1 MRVSVCAYLLPFLAL
16 QHVNAGPAWNLAA
29 SSTNTTSS
37 ALRIHQIPDNVAVS
51 TAFEIKVRIA
61 GGEWEDVS
69 AYAAEVVQSNTT
81 TGATTRKGT
90 SVATFE
96 HDGPVEVE
104 ATYLNGG
111 AEGAK
116 IRPVSANITPLTS
129 GSTATFTLNEP
140 RNVVLQIENEIF
152 DVLHL
157 LTNPI
162 DNNVPSEDDPDVI
175 YYGPGLHT
183 SSEPLNITSGQTV
196 YVAAGA
202 VVTVPGVNFDNAENA
217 VLRGRGVLRSGPS
230 AAISVARS
238 SDILVEGII
247 GFNVLPR
254 SYESRNVTF
263 SNIRHFSAV
272 TWGDG
277 IDIFSSQDVLI
288 DGVFLRTSDDSI
300 AVYNHRGEWYGDSR
314 NIAIRNSILWADVA
328 HPINVG
334 THGNTDV
341 PESTTG
347 LTIRNIDILDQH
359 EAQVNYQGCIALNAG
374 DSNLIENVEI
384 DNVRVED
391 FRMGQLF
398 NFRVIFNDKYNTSPG
413 RGIRNVTISNIDY
426 KGTKAAMSVIHGYDS
441 ERPIEF
447 IKFKNLTVNGVAI
460 HDTMSKP
467 SWYLTSD
474 FVPAF
479 VGPHVRN
486 LTFEA

>member
-1 MRVSVCAYLLPFLAL
+1 MRMSICTYVFPLLAL
-16 QHVNAGPAWNLAA
+16 QYVNTWAAQSLAA
-29 SSTNTTSS
+29 PINTSN
-37 ALRIHQIPDNVAVS
+37 AIKIHHIPDNVAVS
-51 TAFEIKVRIA
+51 TAFDVKVRIP
-61 GGEWEDVS
+61 GGEWEGVS
-69 AYAAEVVQSNTT
+69 AYAAEVIQSNTT
-81 TGATTRKGT
+81 TGATTRKAT

-96 HDGPVEVE
+96 HDVPVEIE
-104 ATYLNGG
+104 ATYLNGK

-116 IRPVSANITPLTS
+116 IRPVSANITPRTT

-140 RNVVLQIENEIF
+140 RNVVLQIGDEIF

-162 DNNVPSEDDPDVI
+162 DNNMPSEDDPDVI

-183 SSEPLNITSGQTV
+183 SSEPLNISSGQTV
-196 YVAAGA
+196 YIAGGA
-202 VVTVPGVNFDNAENA
+202 VVAVPGINFNNAEKA
-217 VLRGRGVLRSGPS
+217 SLRGRGVLRSGS
-230 AAISVARS
+230 GADISVARS
-238 SDILVEGII
+238 SDVLVEGII

-254 SYESRNVTF
+254 SFESRNVTF

-272 TWGDG
+272 QWGDG
-277 IDIFSSQDVLI
+277 IDIYSSQDVLI
-288 DGVFLRTSDDSI
+288 DGVFMRTSDDSI
-300 AVYNHRGEWYGDSR
+300 AIYNHRNEWSGDNR
-314 NIAIRNSILWADVA
+314 NIRIQNSILWADVA

-334 THGNTDV
+334 THGNTAL

-347 LTIRNIDILDQH
+347 LTIRNIDILDH
-359 EAQVNYQGCIALNAG
+359 DEAQVNYQGCIAINAG

-398 NFRVIFNDKYNTSPG
+398 NFRVMFNDKYNTSPG
-413 RGIRNVTISNIDY
+413 RGIRNVTISNVDY
-426 KGTKAAMSVIHGYDS
+426 KGANAATSVIHGYDS

-447 IKFKNLTVNGVAI
+447 VKFKNLTVNGVAI
-460 HDTMSKP
+460 HDSMSKP
-467 SWYLTSD
+467 GWYATSD

>member
-1 MRVSVCAYLLPFLAL
+1 MRTSVCTYVFPLLAL
-16 QHVNAGPAWNLAA
+16 QYVNAWPARDIAA
-29 SSTNTTSS
+29 SSNTSN
-37 ALRIHQIPDNVAVS
+37 ALQIHNIPDNVALS

-69 AYAAEVVQSNTT
+69 AYAAEVIQSNTT
-81 TGATTRKGT
+81 TGATARKGT

-116 IRPVSANITPLTS
+116 IRPVSANITPRTS

-140 RNVVLQIENEIF
+140 RNVVLQIGNEIF

-157 LTNPI
+157 LTSPV

-183 SSEPLNITSGQTV
+183 SSEPLNISSGQTV
-196 YVAAGA
+196 YIAGGA
-202 VVTVPGVNFDNAENA
+202 VVTVPGVNFNNAENA
-217 VLRGRGVLRSGPS
+217 SLRGRGVLRSASGS
-230 AAISVARS
+230 GAAISVARS
-238 SDILVEGII
+238 SDVLVEGII

-254 SYESRNVTF
+254 SYESRNITF

-300 AVYNHRGEWYGDSR
+300 AVYNHRGEWSGDNR
-314 NIAIRNSILWADVA
+314 NIVIQNSILWADVA

-334 THGNTDV
+334 THGNTAV
-341 PESTTG
+341 PESTNG
-347 LTIRNIDILDQH
+347 LTIRNIDILDHH
-359 EAQVNYQGCIALNAG
+359 EAQVNYQGCIAINAG

-398 NFRVIFNDKYNTSPG
+398 NFRVMFNDKYNTSPG
-413 RGIRNVTISNIDY
+413 RGIRNVTINNVDY
-426 KGTKAAMSVIHGYDS
+426 KGTNAATSVIHGYDS
-441 ERPIEF
+441 ERSIEF

-467 SWYLTSD
+467 GWYLTSD

-486 LTFEA
+486 LTFEV